1 MSKLIATNEDN
12 NSNGMMTKHEI
23 DEDSEVRARMAK
35 IKADLHI
42 NNIPTLCK
50 SKDQMMRVS
59 NDKRPR
65 LVTLNHQASLNLREL
80 SPSSTATFQRS
91 LHNNNRKNILPNKL
105 TLKSVRIKKNT
116 INYNSIISEVKQTY
130 YKI

>member
-12 NSNGMMTKHEI
+12 NINGVMMTKHEI

-91 LHNNNRKNILPNKL
+91 LHTSNRKNILPNKL
-105 TLKSVRIKKNT
+105 TLKSVRIRIKNKT
-116 INYNSIISEVKQTY
+116 INY
-130 YKI
+130 KIPIYSLKYN